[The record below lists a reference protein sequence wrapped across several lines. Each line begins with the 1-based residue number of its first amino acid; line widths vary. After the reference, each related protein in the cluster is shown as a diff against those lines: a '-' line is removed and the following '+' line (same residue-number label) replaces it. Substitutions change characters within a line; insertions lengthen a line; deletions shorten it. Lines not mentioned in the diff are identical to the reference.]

1 MNKMEI
7 IKEVIHDFEPLFDD
21 AQDTEVTI
29 GWESAYKYL
38 KAFIENLENMTA
50 FDEKVLLNPYFM
62 VYDLETG
69 DVYTVHDY
77 GKTRILPAFFITCN
91 LLSVSFIGC
100 IQCTSIKEF
109 QHAVGEIVDEYKCIV
124 DAAIEKTFGIDT
136 FILVGYDGRDNY
148 VGLSIIEDQLHMI
161 NEYKTYREQV
171 YIDGKKVDSSEVSI
185 IMLPDNLYHSLCLNV
200 KNSIA
205 NRRCEW
211 NSFEVRKP
219 HVKKEIDIWG
229 CSNPKVLK
237 EIYTT
242 AVDILNKS
250 FVTDIGFD
258 KELVEL
264 ESNILVWES
273 VNFIFAHEFGIIK
286 RIYSLVLQILEKV
299 NI

>member
-1 MNKMEI
+1 MNKMKA

-21 AQDTEVTI
+21 AQDAEVTI
-29 GWESAYKYL
+29 GWESAFIYL
-38 KAFIENLENMTA
+38 KAFIDHLENVTV
-50 FDEKVLLNPYFM
+50 FDEKALQNPYFM
-62 VYDLETG
+62 LYDLETG

-77 GKTRILPAFFITCN
+77 GRTRILPAFFWPLSFI
-91 LLSVSFIGC
+91 SVSFISCVRCESPQELQQTVCG
-100 IQCTSIKEF
+100 
-109 QHAVGEIVDEYKCIV
+109 IVDEYKQILNK
-124 DAAIEKTFGIDT
+124 AIEETLGINT
-136 FILVGYDGRDNY
+136 FILVGYDGRDDY
-148 VGLSIIEDQLHMI
+148 VGFNILDQQVHMI
-161 NEYKTYREQV
+161 GEYKTYREQIYV
-171 YIDGKKVDSSEVSI
+171 DEKKISSSEVSV

-250 FVTDIGFD
+250 FVTNIGFD
-258 KELVEL
+258 NELIDL

-286 RIYSLVLQILEKV
+286 RIDSLVLQILEKV

>member
-1 MNKMEI
+1 MTKIEV
-7 IKEVIHDFEPLFDD
+7 IKEVIHDFDPLFVD
-21 AQDTEVTI
+21 ALDAEVTN

-38 KAFIENLENMTA
+38 KAFIENLENLTA
-50 FDEKVLLNPYFM
+50 FDEKALLNPYFM

-77 GKTRILPAFFITCN
+77 GRTRILPAFFITCN
-91 LLSVSFIGC
+91 LLPVSFIGC
-100 IQCTSIKEF
+100 IQCTSIKEL
-109 QHAVGEIVDEYKCIV
+109 QHAVGEIVDEYKRIV
-124 DAAIEKTFGIDT
+124 DAIIEKTFGIDT

-229 CSNPKVLK
+229 CTNPKVLK

-286 RIYSLVLQILEKV
+286 RIDSLVLQILEKV